1 MSSGQVCLC
10 VTSEHRE
17 KGVVWSTNALRLY
30 AKAVKKKNTATTFTS
45 MSPGKGLVPLGM
57 GAKWPPALIYHF
69 TPKLACKCRFF

>member
-57 GAKWPPALIYHF
+57 GAKWPPCTDIPLYTKISMQMQVF
-69 TPKLACKCRFF
+69 